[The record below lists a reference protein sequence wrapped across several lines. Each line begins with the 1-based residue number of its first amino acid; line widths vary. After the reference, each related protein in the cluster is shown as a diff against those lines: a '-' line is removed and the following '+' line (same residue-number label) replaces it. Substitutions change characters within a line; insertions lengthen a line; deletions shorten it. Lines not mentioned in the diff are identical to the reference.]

1 MNAVK
6 MTNIYKSFPGVKAVD
21 GVDLTVEAG
30 EIHGLIGE
38 NGAGKST
45 LMNMLYGML
54 QPDEGEI
61 ELYGKKA
68 TIHSPQDA
76 MAQGIGMVH
85 QHFMLVPS
93 LSVVRNIVLGNPSHD
108 RIVIRQK
115 AAKAKIQGIMERY
128 GLHVDL
134 DVKAYQLSVGEKQ
147 RVEIIKAL
155 YRDVK
160 ILILDEPTAV
170 LTPQETQDLIQVL
183 AKLREDGCSIIFITH
198 KLKEVLA
205 VASRI
210 TVMCKGKVTGRT
222 DATHTNERD
231 LSTMMVGRVVNS
243 YLPRKPFSPGEAV
256 LNVEHAFCKNERGL
270 PAVRDVSLSVRRG
283 EILGIAGVEG
293 NGQTELVELI
303 TGMLRPKKGDVSVL
317 GKNLK
322 RANVRTRRRSGM
334 SHIPEDRLKTGS
346 AKECSISDNIIA
358 NRYNTAPF
366 SRGGVLQSKQI
377 RRFANRLS
385 EEYGIKVASVQYP
398 LSTLSGGNMQKVI
411 LSREMEAGPE
421 ILIAAQPT
429 RGVDIGAIEY
439 IHAQLLKLRDE
450 GKAILLVSA
459 ELSEIFAL
467 SDRIVVLYEGEIAG
481 EFDPAAVTE
490 TELGL
495 YMTGAKNMYRE
506 AEHADE
512 K

>member
-1 MNAVK
+1 M
-6 MTNIYKSFPGVKAVD
+6 YKRQ
-21 GVDLTVEAG
+21 VEAG

-45 LMNMLYGML
+45 LMNMLYGMI

-61 ELYGKKA
+61 ELYGRKV

-76 MAQGIGMVH
+76 MQQGIGMVH

-93 LSVVRNIVLGNPSHD
+93 LSVVRNIILGNPSHD
-108 RIVIRQK
+108 RIIIRQK
-115 AAKAKIQGIMERY
+115 VARAKIEGIMDRY

-134 DVKAYQLSVGEKQ
+134 DAKAYQLSVGEKQ

-170 LTPQETQDLIQVL
+170 LTPQETQDLIRVL
-183 AKLREDGCSIIFITH
+183 ARLRDDGCSIIFITH

-210 TVMCKGKVTGRT
+210 TVMCKGHVTGRT
-222 DATHTNERD
+222 EAAQTTEID
-231 LSTMMVGRVVNS
+231 LSTMMVGRVVND
-243 YLPRKPFSPGEAV
+243 YLPRAPFTPGADV
-256 LNVEHAFCKNERGL
+256 LCVQHVSCNNERGL
-270 PAVRDVSLSVRRG
+270 PAVRDVSFSVRRG

-293 NGQTELVELI
+293 NGQTELIELI
-303 TGMLRPKKGDVSVL
+303 TGMLRQKSGDVIVN
-317 GKNLK
+317 GKSLK
-322 RANVRTRRRSGM
+322 HANIRSRRLNGM

-346 AKECSISDNIIA
+346 AKQCSISDNIIS
-358 NRYNTAPF
+358 NRYYSAPY
-366 SRGGVLQSKQI
+366 SKGGVLQKLQI
-377 RRFANRLS
+377 QRFASKLS
-385 EEYGIKVASVQYP
+385 EDYGIKIASVQYP

-411 LSREMEAGPE
+411 LSREMEVSPE
-421 ILIAAQPT
+421 ILVASQPT

-459 ELSEIFAL
+459 ELSEVFAL
-467 SDRIVVLYEGEIAG
+467 SDRIIVLYEGEIVG
-481 EFDPAAVTE
+481 EFDPTLVTE

-506 AEHADE
+506 AVHSHEE
-512 K
+512 

>member
-6 MTNIYKSFPGVKAVD
+6 MTNIHKSFPGVKAVS
-21 GVDLTVEAG
+21 GVDLTVAAG

-61 ELYGKKA
+61 ELYGEKVS
-68 TIHSPQDA
+68 IHSPQDA
-76 MAQGIGMVH
+76 MKQGIGMVH

-115 AAKAKIQGIMERY
+115 AAKQKIQSIMDRY

-134 DVKAYQLSVGEKQ
+134 DAKAYQLSVGEKQ

-170 LTPQETQDLIQVL
+170 LTPQETQDLIRVL

-205 VASRI
+205 VAQRI
-210 TVMCKGKVTGRT
+210 TVMCKGVVTGRT
-222 DATHTNERD
+222 DAEHTNERD

-243 YLPRKPFSPGEAV
+243 YLPRAPFNPGETV
-256 LNVEHAFCKNERGL
+256 LSVEHVSCNNERGL

-283 EILGIAGVEG
+283 EILGVAGVEG

-303 TGMLRPKKGDVSVL
+303 TGMIRLKKGDVQVL
-317 GKNLK
+317 GKSLK

-346 AKECSISDNIIA
+346 ARQCSIMDNIVS
-358 NRYNTAPF
+358 NRYYASPF
-366 SRGGVLQSKQI
+366 SKGGILHSAQI
-377 RRFANRLS
+377 RRFATRLS
-385 EEYGIKVASVQYP
+385 EEYGIKIAGVQYP
-398 LSTLSGGNMQKVI
+398 LATLSGGNMQKVI
-411 LSREMEAGPE
+411 LSREMEVGPE

-450 GKAILLVSA
+450 GKAILLISA
-459 ELSEIFAL
+459 ELGEIFAL
-467 SDRIVVLYEGEIAG
+467 SDRIVVLYEGEVAG
-481 EFDPAAVTE
+481 EFDPTQVTE

-506 AEHADE
+506 EGRANEE
-512 K
+512 

>member
-6 MTNIYKSFPGVKAVD
+6 MINIHKSFPGVKAVN
-21 GVDLTVEAG
+21 GVDFTVEAG
-30 EIHGLIGE
+30 EIHSLIGE

-45 LMNMLYGML
+45 LMNMLYGIL

-61 ELYGKKA
+61 ELYGKKVA
-68 TIHSPQDA
+68 IQSPQDA
-76 MAQGIGMVH
+76 MKLGIGMVH

-93 LSVVRNIVLGNPSHD
+93 LTVVRNIVLGNPSHD
-108 RIVIRQK
+108 RMVIRQK
-115 AAKAKIQGIMERY
+115 AAKTKIQNIMDRY
-128 GLHVDL
+128 GLQVDL
-134 DVKAYQLSVGEKQ
+134 DAKAYQLSVGEKQ

-160 ILILDEPTAV
+160 VLILDEPTAV
-170 LTPQETQDLIQVL
+170 LTPQETQDLIRVL

-198 KLKEVLA
+198 KLKEVLSI
-205 VASRI
+205 ASKI
-210 TVMCKGKVTGRT
+210 TVMCKGVVTGRT
-222 DATHTNERD
+222 DAEHTTERG

-243 YLPRKPFSPGEAV
+243 YLPRNPFIPGETV
-256 LNVEHAFCKNERGL
+256 LSVEHAFCNNERGL
-270 PAVRDVSLSVRRG
+270 PAVRDVSLAVRRG
-283 EILGIAGVEG
+283 EILGVAGVEG

-303 TGMLRPKKGDVSVL
+303 TGMTHLKKGDIHVL

-322 RANVRTRRRSGM
+322 HANVRLRRKSGM

-346 AKECSISDNIIA
+346 ARQCSIADNIIA
-358 NRYNTAPF
+358 NRYYTAPF
-366 SRGGVLQSKQI
+366 SRGGILQSMQI
-377 RRFANRLS
+377 RRFATRLS
-385 EEYGIKVASVQYP
+385 EEYGIKIAGVQHP

-411 LSREMEAGPE
+411 LSREMEVHPE

-439 IHAQLLKLRDE
+439 IHAQLLKLRDA

-459 ELSEIFAL
+459 ELNEIFAL

-481 EFDPAAVTE
+481 EFDPAQVTE

-506 AEHADE
+506 AGRANED
-512 K
+512 